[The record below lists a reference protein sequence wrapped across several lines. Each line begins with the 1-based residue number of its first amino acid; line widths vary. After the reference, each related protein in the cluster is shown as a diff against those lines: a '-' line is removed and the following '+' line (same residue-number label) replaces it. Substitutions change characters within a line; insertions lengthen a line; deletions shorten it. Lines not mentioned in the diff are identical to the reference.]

1 MLIKNKMTKDPI
13 TVFPE
18 TSMLQAAKLMKENGV
33 HRLPVVD
40 EAGKLLGIVSDRDI
54 KAAQP
59 SKATALEVHELYYLL
74 SELKIKDIM
83 TGSPTFVS
91 PEDTVERAAMIMLD
105 KRVGGLPVLAESSKV
120 VGIITETDVFSVFVE
135 ISGVRKGGVQF
146 GVELPSSAGHLKAVI
161 DDLRSAEARVVN
173 ILTNYEVEGPMRHV
187 YIRILPMEAA
197 KEKAVHAMLDE
208 KYTLVFWAKD

>member
-1 MLIKNKMTKDPI
+1 MLIKNKMAKDPI

-18 TSMLQAAKLMKENGV
+18 TSMLQAAKLMKENSI
-33 HRLPVVD
+33 HRLPVVN
-40 EAGKLLGIVSDRDI
+40 EAGKLVGIVSDRDI

-83 TGSPTFVS
+83 TASPIYVG
-91 PEDTVERAAMIMLD
+91 PDDTVERAALIMLD
-105 KRVGGLPVLAESSKV
+105 KRIGGLPVVSESSKLI
-120 VGIITETDVFSVFVE
+120 GIITETDIFGVFVE

-146 GVELPSSAGHLKAVI
+146 GVEIPSSAGSLKAVL
-161 DDLRSAEARVVN
+161 DDLRGTEARVVN
-173 ILTNYEVEGPMRHV
+173 VLTDYEVEGPMRHV

-197 KEKAVHAMLDE
+197 KEEAVRKMLDD
-208 KYTLVFWAKD
+208 KFTLLFWAKD